1 MNDKAKILVAIAVL
15 GIVDAVVPGL
25 PILAL
30 VLVYVVVN
38 RPVWFTEVYRQ
49 IYDPPAAD

>member
-1 MNDKAKILVAIAVL
+1 MNDKVKILIAIAVL

-30 VLVYVVVN
+30 VLAYVVVN
-38 RPVWFTEVYRQ
+38 KPAWFAEVYEQ
-49 IYDPPAAD
+49 IYNPPAVD